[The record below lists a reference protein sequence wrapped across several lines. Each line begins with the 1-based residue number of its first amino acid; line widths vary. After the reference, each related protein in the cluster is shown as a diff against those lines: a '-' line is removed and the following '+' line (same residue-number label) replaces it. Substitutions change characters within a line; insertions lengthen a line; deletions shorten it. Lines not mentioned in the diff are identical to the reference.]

1 MPTPQR
7 RVDAGLIGELLEEPH
22 RFEFFQAVRLI
33 ELAQEQSGGGGL
45 DGVRF
50 RNRLSLAFPPSQIEN
65 ISSDE
70 QGIRIT
76 PAFMGML
83 GSQGA
88 LPLHYSE
95 RINRHEKG
103 SSDGGPRA
111 FLDIFSHRALTMFYQ
126 AWARHRPE
134 CMATGEGGD
143 EFMAMLTALAGM
155 PGGDGDDG
163 GEGDGDSGDE
173 TLARE
178 TLAFYAM
185 QIRSRAVSAP
195 LMAGLYAEYFEVPF
209 AVEQLVGGWQQLPG
223 RDQAQLGKA
232 NVDLDAG
239 VLLGA
244 RIYACDARVRLRIGP
259 LDRES
264 YERFLPGRGAALH
277 LEALLKLQCGVGL
290 TYQVYL
296 IQRAEDV
303 RGFSLDTAG
312 GARLAVDACLYSVP
326 PECDR
331 EELMYLLHT

>member
-1 MPTPQR
+1 MPTTQR

-22 RFEFFQAVRLI
+22 RFQFFQAVRLI
-33 ELAQEQSGGGGL
+33 ELAQERDGGAGL

-50 RNRLSLAFPPSQIEN
+50 RNRLSLGFPPSQIEN
-65 ISSDE
+65 ISSDDKA
-70 QGIRIT
+70 IRIT

-103 SSDGGPRA
+103 NSDGGPRA
-111 FLDIFSHRALTMFYQ
+111 FLDIFSHRALTMFYH
-126 AWARHRPE
+126 AWAKHRPE
-134 CMATGEGGD
+134 CMAASEGGD
-143 EFMAMLTALAGM
+143 GFMAMLTALAGARE
-155 PGGDGDDG
+155 
-163 GEGDGDSGDE
+163 GEAD

-209 AVEQLVGGWQQLPG
+209 AVEQLVGEWQELPA
-223 RDQAQLGKA
+223 RDQARLGKA
-232 NVDLDAG
+232 HVDLATG

-244 RIYACDARVRLRIGP
+244 RVYTCDARVRLRIGP

-264 YERFLPGRGAALH
+264 YERFLPGRSAALH
-277 LEALLKLQCGVGL
+277 LEALLKLQCGVGM

-303 RGFSLDTAG
+303 RGFSLDAAG
-312 GARLAVDACLYSVP
+312 GAHLGVDACLYSAP
-326 PECDR
+326 PACDR
-331 EELMYLLHT
+331 EDLMYLLHT